1 MIRPDAQLRSGHI
14 PADLIPPG
22 ADPRSVVIVH
32 TTPRSWA
39 GPVVLILVATVGIC
53 GLVYITTVAV
63 LSLVQ
68 VAATTA
74 AAVKAAIPTL
84 IGGGGL
90 VTLALKVP
98 KPPRK

>member
-22 ADPRSVVIVH
+22 TDPRSVVIVH
-32 TTPRSWA
+32 TTPRSWT
-39 GPVVLILVATVGIC
+39 GPVVLILVAAVGVC
-53 GLVYITTVAV
+53 GLVYIATVAV
-63 LSLVQ
+63 LSLVK

-74 AAVKAAIPTL
+74 VAIKTAVPTL

-90 VTLALKVP
+90 ITLALKVP
-98 KPPRK
+98 KAPRK

>member
-1 MIRPDAQLRSGHI
+1 MIRPDAQLRAGHV

-22 ADPRSVVIVH
+22 TDPRSVVIVH
-32 TTPRSWA
+32 TTPRPWT
-39 GPVVLILVATVGIC
+39 GPVVLILVATVGLC

-74 AAVKAAIPTL
+74 AAIKTAVPTL

-90 VTLALKVP
+90 VTLALKAP

>member
-1 MIRPDAQLRSGHI
+1 MIRPEDQLRHGHI

-22 ADPRSVVIVH
+22 TDPRSVVIVH
-32 TTPRSWA
+32 TTPRSWT
-39 GPVVLILVATVGIC
+39 GPLVLILVATVGIC
-53 GLVYITTVAV
+53 GLVYLTTIAV

-74 AAVKAAIPTL
+74 TAIKAAIPTL

-90 VTLALKVP
+90 ITLALKVP
-98 KPPRK
+98 KAPSK

>member
-14 PADLIPPG
+14 PTDLIPPG
-22 ADPRSVVIVH
+22 TDPRSVVIVH
-32 TTPRSWA
+32 TTPRSWV
-39 GPVVLILVATVGIC
+39 GPVVLILTATAGIC
-53 GLVYITTVAV
+53 GLFYVATVAV

-74 AAVKAAIPTL
+74 VAVKAAIPTL

-90 VTLALKVP
+90 ITLALKVP
-98 KPPRK
+98 KHPRK